1 MEHHFLIHGQV
12 INEKESIQ
20 LFNDEAKAVCSHNSE
35 FYYELENGFPCI
47 RGSIQLIESKKIVTD
62 SYEVKIMWSQ
72 GYPFKFPLVFETGG
86 RIPINLDWHVFE
98 TDGHCCIKAIPEE
111 MVLCKKGIS
120 LDWFISTQLV
130 PYFFNQSFRQENGYY
145 YHERSHG
152 IKGTLESFADIF
164 KTTNVNSILNLL
176 SVLKESSDYKA
187 TAKCKCGSNRKYKKC
202 HRRTIRS
209 LYTMRWYN
217 IPDIIRQIK
226 IYQSL

>member
-1 MEHHFLIHGQV
+1 M

-176 SVLKESSDYKA
+176 SVLKESSDYNVSSPINS
-187 TAKCKCGSNRKYKKC
+187 TFYK
-202 HRRTIRS
+202 
-209 LYTMRWYN
+209 
-217 IPDIIRQIK
+217 
-226 IYQSL
+226 

>member
-1 MEHHFLIHGQV
+1 
-12 INEKESIQ
+12 
-20 LFNDEAKAVCSHNSE
+20 
-35 FYYELENGFPCI
+35 
-47 RGSIQLIESKKIVTD
+47 
-62 SYEVKIMWSQ
+62 
-72 GYPFKFPLVFETGG
+72 
-86 RIPINLDWHVFE
+86 
-98 TDGHCCIKAIPEE
+98 

-209 LYTMRWYN
+209 LYAMRWYN